1 MATYVTSL
9 GCLETDRPETGRPSK
24 IVDRRVRMYGR
35 RFAMM
40 AIANLQYFW
49 TLFVKATPVNLPA
62 RLTVSPITFAEL
74 IS

>member
-1 MATYVTSL
+1 MATNVTSL
-9 GCLETDRPETGRPSK
+9 GCLETDRPETGRPTK
-24 IVDRRVRMYGR
+24 VARRVRMYGR

-49 TLFVKATPVNLPA
+49 TLFIKATPVNLPA
-62 RLTVSPITFAEL
+62 LLIVSLITFAEL